1 MYSDIHD
8 LKEQGIAILR
18 KQANDIRHL
27 LKNVRKVIIDEH
39 EVPCVNTPL
48 HISEIGHILSKNEPF
63 AASYFD
69 LGGYRIFSLRSS
81 KEGLN
86 VAEIAEKYNGGGH
99 EHASGF
105 RVPLSDIAQF
115 EIGNK
120 EEYFNFDLDRMKKAV
135 ESETIRIPS
144 GLTREQL
151 LDFIIKTG
159 KKND

>member
-1 MYSDIHD
+1 M
-8 LKEQGIAILR
+8 
-18 KQANDIRHL
+18 
-27 LKNVRKVIIDEH
+27 
-39 EVPCVNTPL
+39 
-48 HISEIGHILSKNEPF
+48 
-63 AASYFD
+63 
-69 LGGYRIFSLRSS
+69 RSS